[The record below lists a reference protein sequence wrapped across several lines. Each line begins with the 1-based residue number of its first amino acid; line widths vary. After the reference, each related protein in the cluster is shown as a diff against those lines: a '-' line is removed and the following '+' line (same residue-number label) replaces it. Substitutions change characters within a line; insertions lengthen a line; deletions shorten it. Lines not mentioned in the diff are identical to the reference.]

1 MSEFDIR
8 IGTQL
13 DTSNAEKQLMD
24 FIKKHSDGKPIT
36 FKVDVKGASG
46 SKGIKDTEKSFKNVL
61 NTAKQIGNTKIDV
74 SKMLGSVTDSVAR
87 GLNRTVDNAT
97 KKLVTTVGRT
107 KRDLIEDAQ
116 LGISK
121 TVASINSDVKET
133 QRNLNN
139 MIKDFSKAK
148 NVKFIDQKSLKEGL
162 DQLDKIRSMEVTVG
176 NVKEVNSQLASIADN
191 YRKMMSD
198 ASREAFKDIK
208 LTPLIDNLKEVR
220 TAMSAKNMDLSGID
234 NLIERTNKLSS
245 LSISEILVE
254 YEKIRSEFSKEL
266 KIPLNLNSIM
276 NAETAIKNIL
286 KYKDELVSQVKVET
300 DDSKIKKLNQEIQDC
315 DKFVE
320 ILNKDLNAVGK
331 STVKN
336 LIDSSNKKEVEDL
349 NKQYDK
355 LGKAIKD
362 LNKSDNLKFI
372 ELGKLT
378 EIKNAYDNIGK
389 SINKIDFKNVDDG
402 QVIKVTNDVANL
414 KKVIEDTSQSANNL
428 SIKAK
433 IDIGL
438 KNAEQMLLG
447 MESALVK
454 TGKRTGV
461 LKGLKEDLE
470 KVISTVKVDPSKG
483 LADLD
488 VAFEKIRKQAD
499 VSGLK
504 NITGDLSQ
512 YEKYINDYISLTK
525 KASNTKDLGLA
536 KTYEQEAKRT
546 LKALDLLEQGMTQSQ
561 KGTANGL
568 RLEAQAKANEEFNN
582 SISKTISSLKSYKQ
596 ELQSVNKEVGFDKL
610 VSKAGENARQEYEN
624 MISSANKMQNAL
636 NNMLSS
642 GKVDTT
648 NLAKIND
655 ELNKSRN
662 NLDKFKNTSIN
673 IKCKEA
679 IADLKEL
686 RKEEEKLGHNVSGI
700 DSNIKRIE
708 NLQSQLSK
716 GLVGGNQVSKEIDTI
731 EKEYSSM
738 AKLTKQVSSAQK
750 EYKKLVDT
758 VSGLKQDGKLENR
771 VFNSLDKQ
779 AENLKDKFTNLNFG
793 TLTAVEVSKI
803 TGAVEKFASSVNNAK
818 ATDLHLRLKADFDID
833 ASKANV
839 KINGLESALLANGE
853 DTKVVKSLRNKL
865 KKYIET
871 AVDDPAL
878 ASKGVAGLLDN
889 IANVTASKDL
899 GKITGDL
906 AQYKK
911 YISEIESLSSK
922 ASKTTDEA
930 LAKKYQSQDKALRGA
945 LAKLESGFDEKTL
958 KTATTLRDN
967 AFDGISDNIAKEV
980 DKVKDKINE
989 YKTTMQNATK
999 GYDVSKFTSNIGK
1012 GLAEQFD
1019 QGISKADELEAKLNE
1034 ILSSKNVDV
1043 SALTKIRNEIENLQK
1058 STSGFKTSVA
1068 DTAIRESFDNIQI
1081 PNLNN
1086 MLKAVKD
1093 VMSAKNVDTSGIDKL
1108 IARTKDLA
1116 NVDVS
1121 RLSSE
1126 FKAIQDELAKEVN
1139 VRLGAKGVKTVEDV
1153 LNVILKHRNELERQI
1168 SMEVD
1173 SSKVKQLNGELEKT
1187 NKVINSLGG
1196 KTGSLGGA
1204 LIDNADVSNV
1214 KQLESALGNVEKRY
1228 NNLASKTDKLKGNN
1242 FVDISELR
1250 NTLELS
1256 ESIKKTLNDV
1266 KVNPTSNG
1274 ISKLNSELS
1283 KLEQTIKNTEQNAK
1297 NIKLGINFDSNLEK
1311 AGSMINGIEASL
1323 IKLGQSSDKLNE
1335 FKSKFESIKDL
1346 SKVNLSG
1353 AISQL
1358 DDLIRKMKEFGSEK
1372 GLGDISGTISQYKK
1386 YYKELEQ
1393 ARLGAIKSSG
1403 TDEAKGYEQTA
1414 SRIENATK
1422 RLVQSFK
1429 EAQQE
1434 SANTFK
1440 SDSFN
1445 DFSSKVNKEINSVIN
1460 DINKFQSSMKNLD
1473 KIVDFGN
1480 LSGDVGKGLAE
1491 EFSSIM
1497 NKIDEVRNK
1506 LKNMELTP
1514 NIDLTEITKAKDE
1527 LKDLENQADQLKK
1540 VSIMLKCSDSISEL
1554 DKLES
1559 RMKEIGRSADGIDE
1573 LRNKFLTLGSGIK
1586 EGTAD
1591 IEGAV
1596 KELKNLTNQADK
1608 FGKSFERSLSGG
1620 SGGNFGSKIQG
1631 FFQDIKQSF
1640 SQFTIGELMADA
1652 IQQGIYSIKD
1662 VVMELDSALADFA
1675 RVAPDDFT
1683 INSVNLEK
1691 VASTAKQI
1699 AIDVGQSTSDVITG
1713 MSTALQAGAR
1723 TMEQAT
1729 AIAKQSAIFQNVT
1742 DMSAEE
1748 SSKAVATM
1756 VNQYFGMDKA
1766 LAQVDKG
1773 VGATRKG
1780 YDNLTQAMDLANY
1793 AGNNFAISSEGVTQ
1807 ALSRGG
1813 SVLSNYGVSIAD
1825 SVALI
1830 SSANESIQDP
1840 QRVGNGLKTIALNLS
1855 GMKTN
1860 AKTGAMELNKTAK
1873 ALQDIAGIDIFTDKS
1888 KTQTKDMMTLMN
1900 EIKGKW
1906 GELTD
1911 AQQKALSEGIAGKT
1925 QAQVFQSL
1933 MNGWSRV
1940 KEFQDAY
1947 NKGWTIGS
1955 AQREN
1960 EIFLDSL
1967 AGKWNTLKEN
1977 LTKGL
1982 TSVGV
1987 RDTLKDVLDIANNV
2001 VLAVEKITSSLG
2013 GIGTAGAL
2021 VGLTSFVKTMSNL
2034 DKAMTFGTAFSKFD
2048 NILDS
2053 IQGASG
2059 ISGTLSS
2066 LTSGFKNLGLG
2077 VTASKVALGLFK
2089 GALMGIGF
2097 ALVIGAI
2104 QKAIQAWNDYTHA
2117 TENAIKA
2124 SKEKQDGYRDEAQ
2137 RLSTQKSQ
2145 LQDVAKEYDTL
2156 NSKANKTAEDL
2167 QRLNELKQEIA
2178 QIAPDLVKGYDS
2190 AGNPILALNDSMQD
2204 YINSLD
2210 KAIAKQDELFNK
2222 ETKRQAREYM
2232 KQNDGGSAQNVE
2244 TTHYET
2250 QLDQLNNANWRKAKA
2265 EETYSGNLIKILK
2278 NRNKD
2283 RLKQE
2288 EQYYKDLE
2296 KIQNSQSE
2304 VNTKDSVIESNW
2316 INEFNKSTKLAE
2328 KDANSFANFMSTL
2341 NWGTYGE
2348 KEASRMGNALQK
2360 LSE

>member
-1 MSEFDIR
+1 MSNEFDIR

-74 SKMLGSVTDSVAR
+74 SKMLGSVTDSVAK
-87 GLNRTVDNAT
+87 GLDRTVDSAT

-116 LGISK
+116 SGISH
-121 TVASINSDVKET
+121 TIYSVTREVKET
-133 QRNLNN
+133 QRALDG

-286 KYKDELVSQVKVET
+286 KYKDELVSQVKIET
-300 DDSKIKKLNQEIQDC
+300 DDSKIKQLNQEIQDC

-320 ILNKDLNAVGK
+320 VLNKDLNAVGK

-355 LGKAIKD
+355 LGKAIND

-378 EIKNAYDNIGK
+378 EIKNAYDDIGK

-414 KKVIEDTSQSANNL
+414 KKVIENTSQSANNL

-433 IDIGL
+433 VDIGL

-461 LKGLKEDLE
+461 LNKLKTGLQEAMD
-470 KVISTVKVDPSKG
+470 TVKLDPSKG
-483 LADLD
+483 LSSLND
-488 VAFEKIRKQAD
+488 VIKAIDDQA
-499 VSGLK
+499 VESGLK
-504 NITGDLSQ
+504 NITGGLQQ

-536 KTYEQEAKRT
+536 KTYEQEANRT
-546 LKALDLLEQGMTQSQ
+546 LKALSILEKGMTQSQ
-561 KGTANGL
+561 IGTANAL
-568 RLEAQAKANEEFNN
+568 KFEAQTKASEEFSD
-582 SISKTISSLKSYKQ
+582 SILKTASAVSSYKK
-596 ELQSVNKEVGFDKL
+596 ELQGVNKEVGFDKL
-610 VSKAGENARQEYEN
+610 VSKAGEKARQEYESL
-624 MISSANKMQNAL
+624 IDSTNKMQSKL
-636 NNMLSS
+636 SKMLSS
-642 GKVDTT
+642 DKVDIGG
-648 NLAKIND
+648 LAKVNA
-655 ELNKSRN
+655 ELEANKS
-662 NLDKFKNTSIN
+662 NLDKFKNTSID

-686 RKEEEKLGHNVSGI
+686 RKEEEKLGHNISGI
-700 DSNIKRIE
+700 DSNINRIGD
-708 NLQSQLSK
+708 LQAQLSK
-716 GLVGGNQVSKEIDTI
+716 GLIGGNQVSKEIDAI

-738 AKLTKQVSSAQK
+738 TKLTKKVNDAQK

-758 VSGLKQDGKLENR
+758 VSELKQNGKLQNN

-793 TLTAVEVSKI
+793 TLTAIEVSKI
-803 TGAVEKFASSVNNAK
+803 TGEVKKFASSVNNAK
-818 ATDLHLRLKADFDID
+818 TTDLHLRLKADFDID

-839 KINGLESALLANGE
+839 KINGLESALLASGE
-853 DTKVVKSLRNKL
+853 DTKIVKSLRNKL
-865 KKYIET
+865 QKYIET

-878 ASKGVAGLLDN
+878 ASKGVVGLLDN
-889 IANVTASKDL
+889 IGNITTSKDL

-911 YISEIESLSSK
+911 YISEIESISK
-922 ASKTTDEA
+922 KANTTTDEA
-930 LAKKYQSQDKALRGA
+930 LAKKYQSQDKALRSA
-945 LAKLESGFDEKTL
+945 LAKLESGFDKDTL

-967 AFDGISDNIAKEV
+967 AFDGISDNVAKEV

-989 YKTTMQNATK
+989 YKTTMENATK

-1034 ILSSKNVDV
+1034 MLSSKNVDV
-1043 SALTKIRNEIENLQK
+1043 SALTKIRNEVENLKK

-1081 PNLNN
+1081 PNLDN

-1093 VMSAKNVDTSGIDKL
+1093 VMSVKNVDTSDIDKL
-1108 IARTKDLA
+1108 ISKTKDLA

-1126 FKAIQDELAKEVN
+1126 FKAIQDALKREIEIK
-1139 VRLGAKGVKTVEDV
+1139 LGAKGVKTVEDI

-1204 LIDNADVSNV
+1204 LIDNADVNNV

-1393 ARLGAIKSSG
+1393 ARLGAVKSSG
-1403 TDEAKGYEQTA
+1403 ADEAKGYEQIA

-1497 NKIDEVRNK
+1497 NKINEVRNK
-1506 LKNMELTP
+1506 IKNMELTP
-1514 NIDLTEITKAKDE
+1514 NIDLTEVTRAKDK
-1527 LKDLENQADQLKK
+1527 LKDLENQADRLKK

-1573 LRNKFLTLGSGIK
+1573 LRSKFLTLGSGIK

-1620 SGGNFGSKIQG
+1620 GGGGNFGSKIQG

-1652 IQQGIYSIKD
+1652 IQQGVYSIKD
-1662 VVMELDSALADFA
+1662 VIMELDSALADFA

-1683 INSVNLEK
+1683 VNSANLET

-1713 MSTALQAGAR
+1713 MSTALQAGAK
-1723 TMEQAT
+1723 TMSQAT

-1742 DMSAEE
+1742 DMDAKSA
-1748 SSKAVATM
+1748 SKAVSTM

-1793 AGNNFAISSEGVTQ
+1793 AG
-1807 ALSRGG
+1807 
-1813 SVLSNYGVSIAD
+1813 
-1825 SVALI
+1825 
-1830 SSANESIQDP
+1830 
-1840 QRVGNGLKTIALNLS
+1840 
-1855 GMKTN
+1855 
-1860 AKTGAMELNKTAK
+1860 
-1873 ALQDIAGIDIFTDKS
+1873 
-1888 KTQTKDMMTLMN
+1888 
-1900 EIKGKW
+1900 
-1906 GELTD
+1906 
-1911 AQQKALSEGIAGKT
+1911 
-1925 QAQVFQSL
+1925 
-1933 MNGWSRV
+1933 
-1940 KEFQDAY
+1940 
-1947 NKGWTIGS
+1947 
-1955 AQREN
+1955 
-1960 EIFLDSL
+1960 
-1967 AGKWNTLKEN
+1967 
-1977 LTKGL
+1977 
-1982 TSVGV
+1982 
-1987 RDTLKDVLDIANNV
+1987 
-2001 VLAVEKITSSLG
+2001 
-2013 GIGTAGAL
+2013 
-2021 VGLTSFVKTMSNL
+2021 
-2034 DKAMTFGTAFSKFD
+2034 
-2048 NILDS
+2048 
-2053 IQGASG
+2053 
-2059 ISGTLSS
+2059 
-2066 LTSGFKNLGLG
+2066 
-2077 VTASKVALGLFK
+2077 
-2089 GALMGIGF
+2089 
-2097 ALVIGAI
+2097 
-2104 QKAIQAWNDYTHA
+2104 
-2117 TENAIKA
+2117 
-2124 SKEKQDGYRDEAQ
+2124 
-2137 RLSTQKSQ
+2137 
-2145 LQDVAKEYDTL
+2145 
-2156 NSKANKTAEDL
+2156 
-2167 QRLNELKQEIA
+2167 
-2178 QIAPDLVKGYDS
+2178 
-2190 AGNPILALNDSMQD
+2190 
-2204 YINSLD
+2204 
-2210 KAIAKQDELFNK
+2210 
-2222 ETKRQAREYM
+2222 
-2232 KQNDGGSAQNVE
+2232 
-2244 TTHYET
+2244 
-2250 QLDQLNNANWRKAKA
+2250 
-2265 EETYSGNLIKILK
+2265 
-2278 NRNKD
+2278 
-2283 RLKQE
+2283 
-2288 EQYYKDLE
+2288 
-2296 KIQNSQSE
+2296 
-2304 VNTKDSVIESNW
+2304 
-2316 INEFNKSTKLAE
+2316 
-2328 KDANSFANFMSTL
+2328 
-2341 NWGTYGE
+2341 
-2348 KEASRMGNALQK
+2348 
-2360 LSE
+2360 

>member
-74 SKMLGSVTDSVAR
+74 SKMLGSVTDSVAK
-87 GLNRTVDNAT
+87 GLDRTVDSAT

-116 LGISK
+116 SGISH
-121 TVASINSDVKET
+121 TIYSVTREVKET
-133 QRNLNN
+133 QRALDG

-286 KYKDELVSQVKVET
+286 KYKDELVSRVKIET
-300 DDSKIKKLNQEIQDC
+300 DDGKIKQLNQEIQDC

-355 LGKAIKD
+355 LGKAIND

-378 EIKNAYDNIGK
+378 EIKNAYDDIGK

-414 KKVIEDTSQSANNL
+414 KKVIENTSKSANNL

-433 IDIGL
+433 VDIGL

-461 LKGLKEDLE
+461 LNKLKTGLQEAMDTIKL
-470 KVISTVKVDPSKG
+470 DPSKG
-483 LADLD
+483 LSSLND
-488 VAFEKIRKQAD
+488 VIKAIDDQA
-499 VSGLK
+499 VESGLK
-504 NITGDLSQ
+504 NITGGLQQ

-648 NLAKIND
+648 NLAKVND

-700 DSNIKRIE
+700 DSNIKKIE

-716 GLVGGNQVSKEIDTI
+716 GLVGGNQVSKEVDSI

-758 VSGLKQDGKLENR
+758 VRGLKQDGKLENR
-771 VFNSLDKQ
+771 AFNSLDKQ

-818 ATDLHLRLKADFDID
+818 ATDLHLRLKADFEID
-833 ASKANV
+833 ATKANI
-839 KINGLESALLANGE
+839 KINGLESALLGNGE
-853 DTKVVKSLRNKL
+853 DTKVIKSLRSQL
-865 KKYIET
+865 QKYIEK
-871 AVDDPAL
+871 AVDDPGL
-878 ASKGVAGLLDN
+878 ASKSVKGLLANIEN
-889 IANVTASKDL
+889 IATSKDL

-930 LAKKYQSQDKALRGA
+930 LAKKYQKQDKALRSA
-945 LAKLESGFDEKTL
+945 LAQLESGFDKDTL

-967 AFDGISDNIAKEV
+967 AFDGISDNVAKEV

-989 YKTTMQNATK
+989 YKTTMKNATK

-1034 ILSSKNVDV
+1034 MLSSKNVDV
-1043 SALTKIRNEIENLQK
+1043 SALTKIRNEVENLKK
-1058 STSGFKTSVA
+1058 STSGFKTSIT

-1081 PNLNN
+1081 PNLDN

-1108 IARTKDLA
+1108 ISKTKDLA

-1126 FKAIQDELAKEVN
+1126 FKAIQDALKREIEIK
-1139 VRLGAKGVKTVEDV
+1139 LGAKNVKTVEDI
-1153 LNVILKHRNELERQI
+1153 LKVILDYRNQLERQI

-1187 NKVINSLGG
+1187 NRVINSLGG

-1214 KQLESALGNVEKRY
+1214 KQLENELGNVEKRY

-1256 ESIKKTLNDV
+1256 ESIKRTLNDV

-1297 NIKLGINFDSNLEK
+1297 NIKLGVNFDSNLEK
-1311 AGSMINGIEASL
+1311 VGSMLNGVEAGL
-1323 IKLGQSSDKLNE
+1323 IKIGDTSRESADKLNE
-1335 FKSKFESIKDL
+1335 FKTKFESIKDL
-1346 SKVNLSG
+1346 SKVNLNG

-1358 DDLIRKMKEFGSEK
+1358 DDLIGKMKEFGSEK
-1372 GLGDISGTISQYKK
+1372 GLGNISGTMSQYKQLANEWK
-1386 YYKELEQ
+1386 SALSNSLKAGTSETASQFEQ
-1393 ARLGAIKSSG
+1393 
-1403 TDEAKGYEQTA
+1403 QA
-1414 SRIENATK
+1414 SRIDSAMK
-1422 RLVQSFK
+1422 RLASSMK
-1429 EAQQE
+1429 EGARE
-1434 SANTFK
+1434 SANAFKGQTFNNFSSSFEKEISKVDSNISKFK
-1440 SDSFN
+1440 SSMQNFKQLINFDGLQLTG
-1445 DFSSKVNKEINSVIN
+1445 SKGAMAQAISQELDSVIQ
-1460 DINKFQSSMKNLD
+1460 KASELQ
-1473 KIVDFGN
+1473 
-1480 LSGDVGKGLAE
+1480 
-1491 EFSSIM
+1491 
-1497 NKIDEVRNK
+1497 NK
-1506 LKNMELTP
+1506 LKEVMSSSMSTEAKVSEVNRLKSELESLRTTADSLKEKS
-1514 NIDLTEITKAKDE
+1514 IIIKCADSIEQLEKLKSKMQEIGQNTRGV
-1527 LKDLENQADQLKK
+1527 DQLIEKFRSLGTK
-1540 VSIMLKCSDSISEL
+1540 LGNGDIGVDKAISEL
-1554 DKLES
+1554 RKLDSEASKTGSGFDKLQS
-1559 RMKEIGRSADGIDE
+1559 KI
-1573 LRNKFLTLGSGIK
+1573 
-1586 EGTAD
+1586 
-1591 IEGAV
+1591 
-1596 KELKNLTNQADK
+1596 
-1608 FGKSFERSLSGG
+1608 
-1620 SGGNFGSKIQG
+1620 GNFGTKIQG
-1631 FFQDIKQSF
+1631 FFGSIKNAFISF
-1640 SQFTIGELMADA
+1640 TLGSMMSR
-1652 IQQGIYSIKD
+1652 GIYSAVNEIKTTI
-1662 VVMELDSALADFA
+1662 MELDSAFA
-1675 RVAPDDFT
+1675 NFSRVAPDNFT
-1683 INSVNLEK
+1683 VNTANLEQ

-1699 AIDVGQSTSDVITG
+1699 AIDVGQSTADVITG
-1713 MSTALQAGAR
+1713 MSTALQ
-1723 TMEQAT
+1723 
-1729 AIAKQSAIFQNVT
+1729 
-1742 DMSAEE
+1742 
-1748 SSKAVATM
+1748 
-1756 VNQYFGMDKA
+1756 
-1766 LAQVDKG
+1766 
-1773 VGATRKG
+1773 
-1780 YDNLTQAMDLANY
+1780 
-1793 AGNNFAISSEGVTQ
+1793 
-1807 ALSRGG
+1807 
-1813 SVLSNYGVSIAD
+1813 
-1825 SVALI
+1825 
-1830 SSANESIQDP
+1830 
-1840 QRVGNGLKTIALNLS
+1840 
-1855 GMKTN
+1855 
-1860 AKTGAMELNKTAK
+1860 
-1873 ALQDIAGIDIFTDKS
+1873 
-1888 KTQTKDMMTLMN
+1888 
-1900 EIKGKW
+1900 
-1906 GELTD
+1906 
-1911 AQQKALSEGIAGKT
+1911 
-1925 QAQVFQSL
+1925 
-1933 MNGWSRV
+1933 
-1940 KEFQDAY
+1940 
-1947 NKGWTIGS
+1947 
-1955 AQREN
+1955 
-1960 EIFLDSL
+1960 
-1967 AGKWNTLKEN
+1967 
-1977 LTKGL
+1977 
-1982 TSVGV
+1982 
-1987 RDTLKDVLDIANNV
+1987 
-2001 VLAVEKITSSLG
+2001 
-2013 GIGTAGAL
+2013 
-2021 VGLTSFVKTMSNL
+2021 
-2034 DKAMTFGTAFSKFD
+2034 
-2048 NILDS
+2048 
-2053 IQGASG
+2053 
-2059 ISGTLSS
+2059 
-2066 LTSGFKNLGLG
+2066 
-2077 VTASKVALGLFK
+2077 
-2089 GALMGIGF
+2089 
-2097 ALVIGAI
+2097 VI
-2104 QKAIQAWNDYTHA
+2104 
-2117 TENAIKA
+2117 
-2124 SKEKQDGYRDEAQ
+2124 
-2137 RLSTQKSQ
+2137 
-2145 LQDVAKEYDTL
+2145 
-2156 NSKANKTAEDL
+2156 
-2167 QRLNELKQEIA
+2167 
-2178 QIAPDLVKGYDS
+2178 
-2190 AGNPILALNDSMQD
+2190 
-2204 YINSLD
+2204 
-2210 KAIAKQDELFNK
+2210 
-2222 ETKRQAREYM
+2222 
-2232 KQNDGGSAQNVE
+2232 
-2244 TTHYET
+2244 
-2250 QLDQLNNANWRKAKA
+2250 
-2265 EETYSGNLIKILK
+2265 
-2278 NRNKD
+2278 
-2283 RLKQE
+2283 
-2288 EQYYKDLE
+2288 
-2296 KIQNSQSE
+2296 
-2304 VNTKDSVIESNW
+2304 
-2316 INEFNKSTKLAE
+2316 
-2328 KDANSFANFMSTL
+2328 
-2341 NWGTYGE
+2341 
-2348 KEASRMGNALQK
+2348 
-2360 LSE
+2360 

>member
-139 MIKDFSKAK
+139 MIRDFSKAK

-286 KYKDELVSQVKVET
+286 KYKDELVSQVKIET

-414 KKVIEDTSQSANNL
+414 KKTIEDTSQSANNL

-433 IDIGL
+433 VDIGL

-624 MISSANKMQNAL
+624 MINSANKMQNAL

-648 NLAKIND
+648 NLAKVND

-686 RKEEEKLGHNVSGI
+686 RKQEEKLGQNVSGI
-700 DSNIKRIE
+700 DSNIKKIE

-716 GLVGGNQVSKEIDTI
+716 GLVGGNQVSKEVDSI
-731 EKEYSSM
+731 EKEYSSI

-758 VSGLKQDGKLENR
+758 VSGLKQNGKLQNS

-803 TGAVEKFASSVNNAK
+803 TGAVEKFALSVNNAK
-818 ATDLHLRLKADFDID
+818 ATDLHLRLKADFEID
-833 ASKANV
+833 ATKANI
-839 KINGLESALLANGE
+839 KINGLESALLGNGE
-853 DTKVVKSLRNKL
+853 DTKVVKSLRSQL
-865 KKYIET
+865 QKYIEK
-871 AVDDPAL
+871 AVDDPSL
-878 ASKGVAGLLDN
+878 ASKSVKGLLANIEN
-889 IANVTASKDL
+889 IATSKDL

-930 LAKKYQSQDKALRGA
+930 LAKKYQSQDKALRSA

-1081 PNLNN
+1081 PNLDN

-1121 RLSSE
+1121 KLGSE
-1126 FKAIQDELAKEVN
+1126 FKAIQDGLSKEIKI
-1139 VRLGAKGVKTVEDV
+1139 RLGESGIKTIEDV
-1153 LNVILKHRNELERQI
+1153 LEVILKYKRELEKNI
-1168 SMEVD
+1168 SVETD
-1173 SSKVKQLNGELEKT
+1173 DTKVKQLNNELEKT
-1187 NKVINSLGG
+1187 NKIINSLGG
-1196 KTGSLGGA
+1196 QTGSLGQA
-1204 LIDNADVSNV
+1204 LVSQSDVKNIENLDKSLKKVN
-1214 KQLESALGNVEKRY
+1214 KEYESLEKRI
-1228 NNLASKTDKLKGNN
+1228 NSLDSKDKNL
-1242 FVDISELR
+1242 VDISELR
-1250 NTLELS
+1250 NIQEIS
-1256 ESIKKTLNDV
+1256 NDIKKSLGSMTDNLDAN
-1266 KVNPTSNG
+1266 K
-1274 ISKLNSELS
+1274 ISKVTSEIE
-1283 KLEQTIKNTEQNAK
+1283 KLDQAVTHAEKTSK
-1297 NIKLGINFDSNLEK
+1297 NIELDIKFNNASEEVE
-1311 AGSMINGIEASL
+1311 SMINGIESAFIKAGKSAS
-1323 IKLGQSSDKLNE
+1323 GADG
-1335 FKSKFESIKDL
+1335 FKSQFESIKQ
-1346 SKVNLSG
+1346 SAKTNVES
-1353 AISQL
+1353 AIAML
-1358 DDLIRKMKEFGSEK
+1358 NKLKEAMNKTAKTE
-1372 GLGDISGTISQYKK
+1372 GLGDITGDISQFKK
-1386 YYKELEQ
+1386 YYKELQQ

-1403 TDEAKGYEQTA
+1403 TDDAKGYEQTA

-1429 EAQQE
+1429 EAQRE

-1440 SDSFN
+1440 TDSFN
-1445 DFSSKVNKEINSVIN
+1445 DFSSKVNKEISSVENS
-1460 DINKFQSSMKNLD
+1460 INKFQSSMKNFD
-1473 KIVDFGN
+1473 KVVDFKN

-1491 EFSSIM
+1491 EFNSIM
-1497 NKIDEVRNK
+1497 NKAEELRSK
-1506 LKNMELTP
+1506 LKSLELTP
-1514 NIDLTEITKAKDE
+1514 DVDLSEITKVKDE
-1527 LKDLENQADQLKK
+1527 LRDLENQADQLKK

-1559 RMKEIGRSADGIDE
+1559 KVKEIGNSADGIDE

-1620 SGGNFGSKIQG
+1620 GGNFGSKIQG

-1652 IQQGIYSIKD
+1652 IQQGVYSIKD

-1683 INSVNLEK
+1683 VNSANLEK

-1713 MSTALQAGAR
+1713 MSTALQAGAK
-1723 TMEQAT
+1723 TISQAT

-1742 DMSAEE
+1742 DMSAEQ
-1748 SSKAVATM
+1748 SSRAVATM

-1773 VGATRKG
+1773 VGATIKG

-1825 SVALI
+1825 SVAII
-1830 SSANESIQDP
+1830 SAANESIQDP

-1860 AKTGAMELNKTAK
+1860 ARTGAMELNKTAK
-1873 ALQDIAGIDIFTDKS
+1873 ALKDIAGIDVFTDKS

-1911 AQQKALSEGIAGKT
+1911 AQQKALSEGVAGKT

-1955 AQREN
+1955 AQREKQH
-1960 EIFLDSL
+1960 SPY
-1967 AGKWNTLKEN
+1967 
-1977 LTKGL
+1977 
-1982 TSVGV
+1982 V
-1987 RDTLKDVLDIANNV
+1987 
-2001 VLAVEKITSSLG
+2001 
-2013 GIGTAGAL
+2013 
-2021 VGLTSFVKTMSNL
+2021 
-2034 DKAMTFGTAFSKFD
+2034 
-2048 NILDS
+2048 
-2053 IQGASG
+2053 
-2059 ISGTLSS
+2059 
-2066 LTSGFKNLGLG
+2066 
-2077 VTASKVALGLFK
+2077 
-2089 GALMGIGF
+2089 
-2097 ALVIGAI
+2097 
-2104 QKAIQAWNDYTHA
+2104 QKCA
-2117 TENAIKA
+2117 
-2124 SKEKQDGYRDEAQ
+2124 
-2137 RLSTQKSQ
+2137 
-2145 LQDVAKEYDTL
+2145 
-2156 NSKANKTAEDL
+2156 
-2167 QRLNELKQEIA
+2167 
-2178 QIAPDLVKGYDS
+2178 
-2190 AGNPILALNDSMQD
+2190 
-2204 YINSLD
+2204 
-2210 KAIAKQDELFNK
+2210 
-2222 ETKRQAREYM
+2222 
-2232 KQNDGGSAQNVE
+2232 
-2244 TTHYET
+2244 
-2250 QLDQLNNANWRKAKA
+2250 
-2265 EETYSGNLIKILK
+2265 
-2278 NRNKD
+2278 
-2283 RLKQE
+2283 
-2288 EQYYKDLE
+2288 
-2296 KIQNSQSE
+2296 
-2304 VNTKDSVIESNW
+2304 
-2316 INEFNKSTKLAE
+2316 
-2328 KDANSFANFMSTL
+2328 
-2341 NWGTYGE
+2341 
-2348 KEASRMGNALQK
+2348 
-2360 LSE
+2360 

>member
-1 MSEFDIR
+1 
-8 IGTQL
+8 
-13 DTSNAEKQLMD
+13 MD

-139 MIKDFSKAK
+139 MIRDFSKAK

-162 DQLDKIRSMEVTVG
+162 DQLNKIRSMEVTVG

-198 ASREAFKDIK
+198 ASREAFNDVKIS
-208 LTPLIDNLKEVR
+208 PLLDNLKEVR

-286 KYKDELVSQVKVET
+286 KYKDELVSQVKIET

-414 KKVIEDTSQSANNL
+414 KKTIEDTSQSANNL

-433 IDIGL
+433 VDIGL

-596 ELQSVNKEVGFDKL
+596 ELQSVNKEVGFNKL

-648 NLAKIND
+648 NLAKVND

-686 RKEEEKLGHNVSGI
+686 RKQEEKLGQNVSGI
-700 DSNIKRIE
+700 DNNIKKIE

-716 GLVGGNQVSKEIDTI
+716 GLVGGNQVSKEVDSI

-930 LAKKYQSQDKALRGA
+930 LAKKYQNQDKALRSA

-1034 ILSSKNVDV
+1034 MLSSKNVDV
-1043 SALTKIRNEIENLQK
+1043 SALTKIRNEVENLNK

-1068 DTAIRESFDNIQI
+1068 DTFIRESFDNIQI
-1081 PNLNN
+1081 PDLSN
-1086 MLKAVKD
+1086 MLQAVKD
-1093 VMSAKNVDTSGIDKL
+1093 VMSAKNIDTSGIDKL
-1108 IARTKDLA
+1108 IAKTKDLA

-1126 FKAIQDELAKEVN
+1126 FKAIQDELSKEIKI
-1139 VRLGAKGVKTVEDV
+1139 RLGETGIKNIEDV
-1153 LNVILKHRNELERQI
+1153 LKVVLKYKRELEKNI
-1168 SMEVD
+1168 SVETD
-1173 SSKVKQLNGELEKT
+1173 DSKVKQLNNELEKT
-1187 NKVINSLGG
+1187 NKIINSLGG
-1196 KTGSLGGA
+1196 QTGSLGQA
-1204 LIDNADVSNV
+1204 LISQSDVKNIENLDKSLKKVN
-1214 KQLESALGNVEKRY
+1214 KEYESLEKRI
-1228 NNLASKTDKLKGNN
+1228 NSLDSKDKNL
-1242 FVDISELR
+1242 VDISELR
-1250 NTLELS
+1250 NIQEIS
-1256 ESIKKTLNDV
+1256 NDIKKSLGSMTDNLDAN
-1266 KVNPTSNG
+1266 K
-1274 ISKLNSELS
+1274 ISKVTSEIE
-1283 KLEQTIKNTEQNAK
+1283 KLDQAVTHAEKTSK
-1297 NIKLGINFDSNLEK
+1297 NIELDIKFNNASEEVE
-1311 AGSMINGIEASL
+1311 SMINGIESAFIKAGKSAS
-1323 IKLGQSSDKLNE
+1323 GADG
-1335 FKSKFESIKDL
+1335 FKSQFESIKQ
-1346 SKVNLSG
+1346 SAKTNVES
-1353 AISQL
+1353 AIAML
-1358 DDLIRKMKEFGSEK
+1358 NKLKEAMNKTAKTE
-1372 GLGDISGTISQYKK
+1372 GLGDITGDISQFKK

-1429 EAQQE
+1429 EAQRE
-1434 SANTFK
+1434 SSNTFK
-1440 SDSFN
+1440 TDSFN
-1445 DFSSKVNKEINSVIN
+1445 DFSSKVNKEISSVENS
-1460 DINKFQSSMKNLD
+1460 INKFQSSMKNFD
-1473 KIVDFGN
+1473 KVIDFKN

-1491 EFSSIM
+1491 EFNSIM
-1497 NKIDEVRNK
+1497 NKAEELRSK
-1506 LKNMELTP
+1506 LKSLELTP
-1514 NIDLTEITKAKDE
+1514 DVDLSEITKVKDE
-1527 LKDLENQADQLKK
+1527 LRDLENQADQLKK

-1620 SGGNFGSKIQG
+1620 SGGGNFGSKIQG

-1652 IQQGIYSIKD
+1652 IQQGVYSIKD

-1683 INSVNLEK
+1683 VNSANLEK

-1713 MSTALQAGAR
+1713 MSTALQ
-1723 TMEQAT
+1723 
-1729 AIAKQSAIFQNVT
+1729 
-1742 DMSAEE
+1742 
-1748 SSKAVATM
+1748 
-1756 VNQYFGMDKA
+1756 
-1766 LAQVDKG
+1766 
-1773 VGATRKG
+1773 
-1780 YDNLTQAMDLANY
+1780 
-1793 AGNNFAISSEGVTQ
+1793 
-1807 ALSRGG
+1807 
-1813 SVLSNYGVSIAD
+1813 
-1825 SVALI
+1825 
-1830 SSANESIQDP
+1830 
-1840 QRVGNGLKTIALNLS
+1840 
-1855 GMKTN
+1855 
-1860 AKTGAMELNKTAK
+1860 
-1873 ALQDIAGIDIFTDKS
+1873 
-1888 KTQTKDMMTLMN
+1888 
-1900 EIKGKW
+1900 
-1906 GELTD
+1906 
-1911 AQQKALSEGIAGKT
+1911 
-1925 QAQVFQSL
+1925 
-1933 MNGWSRV
+1933 
-1940 KEFQDAY
+1940 
-1947 NKGWTIGS
+1947 
-1955 AQREN
+1955 
-1960 EIFLDSL
+1960 
-1967 AGKWNTLKEN
+1967 
-1977 LTKGL
+1977 
-1982 TSVGV
+1982 
-1987 RDTLKDVLDIANNV
+1987 
-2001 VLAVEKITSSLG
+2001 
-2013 GIGTAGAL
+2013 
-2021 VGLTSFVKTMSNL
+2021 
-2034 DKAMTFGTAFSKFD
+2034 
-2048 NILDS
+2048 
-2053 IQGASG
+2053 
-2059 ISGTLSS
+2059 
-2066 LTSGFKNLGLG
+2066 
-2077 VTASKVALGLFK
+2077 
-2089 GALMGIGF
+2089 
-2097 ALVIGAI
+2097 VI
-2104 QKAIQAWNDYTHA
+2104 
-2117 TENAIKA
+2117 
-2124 SKEKQDGYRDEAQ
+2124 
-2137 RLSTQKSQ
+2137 
-2145 LQDVAKEYDTL
+2145 
-2156 NSKANKTAEDL
+2156 
-2167 QRLNELKQEIA
+2167 
-2178 QIAPDLVKGYDS
+2178 
-2190 AGNPILALNDSMQD
+2190 
-2204 YINSLD
+2204 
-2210 KAIAKQDELFNK
+2210 
-2222 ETKRQAREYM
+2222 
-2232 KQNDGGSAQNVE
+2232 
-2244 TTHYET
+2244 
-2250 QLDQLNNANWRKAKA
+2250 
-2265 EETYSGNLIKILK
+2265 
-2278 NRNKD
+2278 
-2283 RLKQE
+2283 
-2288 EQYYKDLE
+2288 
-2296 KIQNSQSE
+2296 
-2304 VNTKDSVIESNW
+2304 
-2316 INEFNKSTKLAE
+2316 
-2328 KDANSFANFMSTL
+2328 
-2341 NWGTYGE
+2341 
-2348 KEASRMGNALQK
+2348 
-2360 LSE
+2360 